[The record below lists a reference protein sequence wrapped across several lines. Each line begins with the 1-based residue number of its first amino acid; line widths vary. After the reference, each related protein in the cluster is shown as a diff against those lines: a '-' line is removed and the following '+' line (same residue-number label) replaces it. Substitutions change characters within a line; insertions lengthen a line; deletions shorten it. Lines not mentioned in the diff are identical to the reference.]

1 MKTIIALA
9 ALLAAVTVGFE
20 PAMAEQSASYAAKQ
34 THAKKH
40 VTKKKSQ
47 AADEGEKEPE
57 IVGMQPTSFDCEL
70 GNKITIYRQQDDDQ
84 HIALHWNKRTHTLT
98 RVATVTGAN
107 RFEDAKSGLV
117 WIGIPAKSML
127 LDSKKGQQLANE
139 CKSAEQIGPK
149 VAGH

>member
-9 ALLAAVTVGFE
+9 ALLAAVTVGLK
-20 PAMAEQSASYAAKQ
+20 PAMAEQPASPTTKK

-40 VTKKKSQ
+40 AAKKNSQ
-47 AADEGEKEPE
+47 AAEDEKAPE
-57 IVGMQPTSFDCEL
+57 VAGMQPTSFNCEL
-70 GNKITIYRQQDDDQ
+70 GNKVIVYRQQDDDQ
-84 HIALHWNKRTHTLT
+84 HIALHWNTRIHTLT
-98 RVATVTGAN
+98 RVATASGAN
-107 RFEDAKSGLV
+107 RFEDVKSGLV

-139 CKSAEQIGPK
+139 CKSAEQIVPK